1 MCSKIKGGDWR
12 GERQPLL
19 CTGRLRELAAATA
32 FLRCAGE
39 NSGISVWEIQARGV
53 TNVSDV
59 SIFQENL
66 CKWPLPQGQLTLT
79 DKGMDTDQSKVAFCL
94 VAIYYLQISDVT

>member
-12 GERQPLL
+12 VERQPLL
-19 CTGRLRELAAATA
+19 FTGRLRELAAATA

-53 TNVSDV
+53 TV
-59 SIFQENL
+59 
-66 CKWPLPQGQLTLT
+66 CLTLAYFRKACVSGHYHR
-79 DKGMDTDQSKVAFCL
+79 DS
-94 VAIYYLQISDVT
+94 